1 LNNIRLSNE
10 PMRIEKIDAHER
22 LLEDLKEATGKG
34 HTSKASTMPPGTTFG
49 WPAENPR
56 TEWKVNTD

>member
-1 LNNIRLSNE
+1 
-10 PMRIEKIDAHER
+10 MRIEKIDAHER